1 MTVAARQL
9 RIISTSP
16 HPEHPCLVLWCE
28 QIPSRVS
35 WHSVRQ
41 TQEPTNRLG
50 CQQMLVPRFCSVP
63 SQALTGPHCRL
74 SAGAGGVAHL
84 SRMVETDPLCVAA
97 RRAAVHVS
105 LAGPPGGSLP
115 FPIPC
120 LPLDLDRG
128 KSSSRTTTPNQTGS
142 YGSSQEHRV
151 SNNTFPITPLA
162 PSLDLARTRPQ
173 TTSSRVPAWRPDRN
187 FLKNS
192 TAPSPSVI

>member
-74 SAGAGGVAHL
+74 STGAGGVAHL

-105 LAGPPGGSLP
+105 LAGPPGGSYTFSYTMP
-115 FPIPC
+115 SF
-120 LPLDLDRG
+120 G
-128 KSSSRTTTPNQTGS
+128 SRPWEIFFQG
-142 YGSSQEHRV
+142 
-151 SNNTFPITPLA
+151 NNTKPDWKLRFFPRA
-162 PSLDLARTRPQ
+162 PGFQQHLPHYRPRSLLRP
-173 TTSSRVPAWRPDRN
+173 RA
-187 FLKNS
+187 NS
-192 TAPSPSVI
+192 AANDIIAGTCVAS